1 MATWMLPSE
10 LALPTRDRRGPCSST
25 GVVSQ
30 KGEAGRETEGEAD
43 TFPLNPTPVPSFL
56 LLAHR
61 PSLTSSSPPSSTSL
75 PSSSVKAPIFQMGT
89 SGVGA
94 SGI

>member
-30 KGEAGRETEGEAD
+30 KGEAGRQTEGEAD
-43 TFPLNPTPVPSFL
+43 TFPLSPLP
-56 LLAHR
+56 
-61 PSLTSSSPPSSTSL
+61 SPPSFPL
-75 PSSSVKAPIFQMGT
+75 PIVPLSPPPHPQAVP
-89 SGVGA
+89 A
-94 SGI
+94 SHPAE